1 MSCLG
6 FGYWTNHVFPCES
19 CQMTRAITVYMFS
32 GWHLFD
38 DTSLKPLLMNKIA
51 FWFSFCSCF
60 IFLHIW
66 SICSLNAKDGIPK
79 WFRNYT
85 WVTDNNTSQ
94 DFTSVDLT
102 SHHGMSLLGSNH
114 FQASR
119 KFVRWSTRVSL
130 FELALNQYILTHSTG
145 LQLASFWLF

>member
-19 CQMTRAITVYMFS
+19 CQMTRAITVYVFS
-32 GWHLFD
+32 GWQLFN
-38 DTSLKPLLMNKIA
+38 DTSLKPLLTNKIA
-51 FWFSFCSCF
+51 FWLLFCCCF
-60 IFLHIW
+60 F
-66 SICSLNAKDGIPK
+66 
-79 WFRNYT
+79 
-85 WVTDNNTSQ
+85 
-94 DFTSVDLT
+94 FTSDQSVHLT
-102 SHHGMSLLGSNH
+102 LKMVSGNDFELNVSHWQQHYSRLHFSRPHIPSDMSLLGFNN

-119 KFVRWSTRVSL
+119 KFVRWNTRVSL